1 MVRGVTIAPGL
12 KGTATM
18 IVASDHTAIAIGS
31 GDVEVLST
39 PHLVGLVERACVE
52 AIRSL
57 LEPAD
62 TTVGMQVQFEHVA
75 PTPVGGTVR
84 ADAVLETVRGR
95 RLAFKVS
102 AHDEHGLVG
111 AGRITRVI
119 VDRERFLERATR
131 PGSSTAAVRP
141 PSG

>member
-1 MVRGVTIAPGL
+1 MT
-12 KGTATM
+12 
-18 IVASDHTAIAIGS
+18 VARDHTAIAIGS

-52 AIRSL
+52 AIRDSV
-57 LEPAD
+57 EAGD
-62 TTVGMQVQFEHVA
+62 TSVGMQVQFEHVA
-75 PTPVGGTVR
+75 PTPIGGTVR

-111 AGRITRVI
+111 AGRITRVV

-131 PGSSTAAVRP
+131 TGDAAP
-141 PSG
+141 PRA

>member
-1 MVRGVTIAPGL
+1 M
-12 KGTATM
+12 
-18 IVASDHTAIAIGS
+18 ASDHTAIAIGS

-52 AIRSL
+52 AIRHTL
-57 LEPAD
+57 DDGD

-131 PGSSTAAVRP
+131 PGAATPAPTPAPRTA
-141 PSG
+141 G

>member
-1 MVRGVTIAPGL
+1 MVRVVPIAPGL
-12 KGTATM
+12 KGTAEM
-18 IVASDHTAIAIGS
+18 KVAREHTATAIGS

-52 AIRSL
+52 AIHPC
-57 LEPAD
+57 LEEGD

-75 PTPVGGTVR
+75 PTPVGGKVR

-102 AHDEHGLVG
+102 AHDEQGLVG

-119 VDRERFLERATR
+119 VDRVRFLERATR
-131 PGSSTAAVRP
+131 SA
-141 PSG
+141 